1 MAAAALVVPAMWLK
15 RVLMVVDP
23 ANYDRIDRTF
33 GSFHFTWVSVSV
45 TVAAASLVGLAAAAP
60 ARADGQGP
68 PRVTVTVSGADAGG
82 PVRLTA
88 TLTAAYA
95 GDARAGAATAATVVT
110 VRTAYPA
117 YAAAP
122 PKGLEHVGSVTVDVL
137 LAVVAAVWLTLVA
150 QVVRVRRACRAPAA
164 AARG

>member
-1 MAAAALVVPAMWLK
+1 M
-15 RVLMVVDP
+15 
-23 ANYDRIDRTF
+23 
-33 GSFHFTWVSVSV
+33 
-45 TVAAASLVGLAAAAP
+45 
-60 ARADGQGP
+60 
-68 PRVTVTVSGADAGG
+68 TVSGADAGG

-88 TLTAAYA
+88 TLTGADGRPLGKEEIRFRQASDVFGAKAPYVPIGTAVTDGKGVASITYKSTVAGQQRFAAAYA